1 MPYEIPQ
8 QLKYEEKIIFGLTF
22 KQLVFAVI
30 FIFPALFIF
39 LKTSWNM
46 YVKVTLG
53 ALLIGIAFLFM
64 FFDFF
69 NYLKDLISWL
79 KFREAWLM
87 EPKMI
92 QFLGIETI
100 KNSAIYIWKTKKP
113 VQKKKLSKDEKRKL
127 SEKISNLGS

>member
-30 FIFPALFIF
+30 FIFPALLIF
-39 LKTSWNM
+39 LKTKWDM

-53 ALLIGIAFLFM
+53 SLLIGIAFLFM

-69 NYLKDLISWL
+69 NYLKNILAWL

-87 EPKMI
+87 ESSMK
-92 QFLGIETI
+92 QFLGIEKI
-100 KNSAIYIWKTKKP
+100 QNGAVYVWKTKKP
-113 VQKKKLSKDEKRKL
+113 ETKKTLTREEKRKL
-127 SEKISNLGS
+127 SEKIGNIGS